1 MLLMMILI
9 LILITIPVAVKLTMN
24 MKTDSSEF
32 DDEHDDDNGD
42 FNSEDSEFDHHIE
55 DHFILII
62 LRWTQKSPGQ
72 GCLAE
77 IFIYNPLH
85 TKKTT
90 HWKQIFRICKVLWY
104 FLFDSFI

>member
-1 MLLMMILI
+1 
-9 LILITIPVAVKLTMN
+9 

-32 DDEHDDDNGD
+32 DDEYDDDNSD
-42 FNSEDSEFDHHIE
+42 FNSEDSEFDHDIE
-55 DHFILII
+55 DHFILIM

-90 HWKQIFRICKVLWY
+90 HWKQINIKYYIYLL
-104 FLFDSFI
+104 LFCIIYRCIYIYIYIEREREI